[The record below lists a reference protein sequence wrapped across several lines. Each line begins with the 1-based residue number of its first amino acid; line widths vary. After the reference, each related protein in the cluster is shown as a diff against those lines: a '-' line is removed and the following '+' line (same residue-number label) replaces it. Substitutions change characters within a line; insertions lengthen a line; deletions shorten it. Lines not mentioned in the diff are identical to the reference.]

1 MIPLIYKELVSD
13 EQEKRIYTIIRIWYF
28 YVDIKPIMDA
38 KGISQNILSKIT
50 DLSINTIRSYYH
62 SNVKRVD
69 LDVIS
74 RIVMALDCEINDILK
89 KR

>member
-1 MIPLIYKELVSD
+1 MSKRKEYTPLLEYDI
-13 EQEKRIYTIIRIWYF
+13 F
-28 YVDIKPIMDA
+28 YIDIKSIMEA

-62 SNVKRVD
+62 SNIKRVD

-74 RIVMALDCEINDILK
+74 RIVMALDCEINDVLK
-89 KR
+89 KK

>member
-1 MIPLIYKELVSD
+1 MSNK
-13 EQEKRIYTIIRIWYF
+13 KRYRPWLEYDIF

-62 SNVKRVD
+62 SNIKRVD

-89 KR
+89 KK

>member
-1 MIPLIYKELVSD
+1 MSKRKEYTPLLEYDI
-13 EQEKRIYTIIRIWYF
+13 F
-28 YVDIKPIMDA
+28 YVDIKSIMDQ

-62 SNVKRVD
+62 SNIKRVD

-74 RIVMALDCEINDILK
+74 RIVMALDCEINDVLK
-89 KR
+89 KK

>member
-1 MIPLIYKELVSD
+1 MSKRKEYTPLLEYEI
-13 EQEKRIYTIIRIWYF
+13 F
-28 YVDIKPIMDA
+28 YVDIKSIMEE

-62 SNVKRVD
+62 SNIKRVD

-74 RIVMALDCEINDILK
+74 RIVMALECEITDVLK
-89 KR
+89 KK

>member
-1 MIPLIYKELVSD
+1 MSKRKEYTPLLEYDI
-13 EQEKRIYTIIRIWYF
+13 F
-28 YVDIKPIMDA
+28 YVDIKSIMEA

-50 DLSINTIRSYYH
+50 DISINTIRSYYH

-74 RIVMALDCEINDILK
+74 RIVMALDCEINDVLK
-89 KR
+89 KK

>member
-1 MIPLIYKELVSD
+1 MSKRKEYAPLLEYEIY
-13 EQEKRIYTIIRIWYF
+13 
-28 YVDIKPIMDA
+28 YVDIKSIMDQ

-74 RIVMALDCEINDILK
+74 RIVMALNCEINDVLK
-89 KR
+89 KK

>member
-1 MIPLIYKELVSD
+1 MSKKKEYTPLSEYEIY
-13 EQEKRIYTIIRIWYF
+13 
-28 YVDIKPIMDA
+28 YVDIKTIMEE

-62 SNVKRVD
+62 SNIKRID
-69 LDVIS
+69 LDVVS
-74 RIVMALDCEINDILK
+74 RIAKALECDINDILK